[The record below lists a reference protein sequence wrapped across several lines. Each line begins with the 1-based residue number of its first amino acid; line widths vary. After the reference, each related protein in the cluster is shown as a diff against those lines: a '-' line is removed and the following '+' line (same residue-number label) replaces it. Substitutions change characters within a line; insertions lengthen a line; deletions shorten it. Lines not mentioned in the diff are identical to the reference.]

1 MSDNNNRLNPAASD
15 NIFFQNTNAN
25 ISFSPHKISL
35 ANSSNN
41 EHNSED
47 ALSTDSSQTF
57 VSTFNNSA
65 PSSASHISLNSS
77 ANGSEYSQTPI
88 RLRASS
94 SSQQVLSSS
103 TKLFN
108 HSPSNNS
115 SVNNNGIKLQSVNS
129 NGSSLTLHNNNINK
143 NSVNQQFQNNSVQGQ
158 FSPSQQV
165 PSSNNNAPL
174 STGKS
179 IKETMKKPYSE
190 IETMEEKDLKRVEY
204 SNTRMYYL
212 TKRVKEKVGMFPST
226 EIRAILQALALVAR
240 EDIIQNGFFIIPNIA
255 VLKVL
260 EKPAR
265 DSYNPYYKKIMHI
278 DKHYILRAYP
288 YPSLK
293 RMIKK
298 INNGEFYEEDEYI
311 IHRDE
316 KTGEYYIDIRG
327 VLEDY

>member
-1 MSDNNNRLNPAASD
+1 MNDNNNRLNPTVSSD
-15 NIFFQNTNAN
+15 NVFLRNSDNA
-25 ISFSPHKISL
+25 STRSPKVSL
-35 ANSSNN
+35 VNSSNN
-41 EHNSED
+41 ISSENSME
-47 ALSTDSSQTF
+47 STSFTSSSQTF
-57 VSTFNNSA
+57 VSAPFNNT
-65 PSSASHISLNSS
+65 SHVSLSS
-77 ANGSEYSQTPI
+77 ANSSEHSQVPI
-88 RLRASS
+88 RLHASS
-94 SSQQVLSSS
+94 SSPAS
-103 TKLFN
+103 TRLFN
-108 HSPSNNS
+108 HSPINNEGIKLKSAGSNNS
-115 SVNNNGIKLQSVNS
+115 GSTLNNTLYSNS
-129 NGSSLTLHNNNINK
+129 EEGYQNPI
-143 NSVNQQFQNNSVQGQ
+143 NQQFQNNSVQGQ
-158 FSPSQQV
+158 FSPSRQV
-165 PSSNNNAPL
+165 PSSNNDASL

-190 IETMEEKDLKRVEY
+190 LETMEERDLKRIEY

>member
-1 MSDNNNRLNPAASD
+1 MSDNNNRLNPTVSSD
-15 NIFFQNTNAN
+15 NVFLRNSDNA
-25 ISFSPHKISL
+25 STRSPKVSL
-35 ANSSNN
+35 VNSSNN
-41 EHNSED
+41 ISSENSME
-47 ALSTDSSQTF
+47 STSF
-57 VSTFNNSA
+57 
-65 PSSASHISLNSS
+65 I
-77 ANGSEYSQTPI
+77 
-88 RLRASS
+88 S
-94 SSQQVLSSS
+94 SSQPFVPAP
-103 TKLFN
+103 FN
-108 HSPSNNS
+108 NTSHVSLS
-115 SVNNNGIKLQSVNS
+115 SVNNSEHLQAPVRLHASSSYPNSTRLFNHPSTNNESIKLKSAGSNNS
-129 NGSSLTLHNNNINK
+129 GSTLNNTLYSNNGERHQNPA
-143 NSVNQQFQNNSVQGQ
+143 NQQFQNNSVQGQ
-158 FSPSQQV
+158 FLPSQQV
-165 PSSNNNAPL
+165 PPSNNNAPL

-190 IETMEEKDLKRVEY
+190 LETMEEKDLKRVEY

>member
-1 MSDNNNRLNPAASD
+1 MNDNNNSRFNPAVSSD
-15 NIFFQNTNAN
+15 NVFLRNADTL
-25 ISFSPHKISL
+25 KVSL
-35 ANSSNN
+35 ASSSNN
-41 EHNSED
+41 ANSEHSMGS
-47 ALSTDSSQTF
+47 APSASFSQTF
-57 VSTFNNSA
+57 SSAFNPA
-65 PSSASHISLNSS
+65 ASHISLNSS
-77 ANGSEYSQTPI
+77 ANSGENSQAPI

-94 SSQQVLSSS
+94 SSQSVSSS
-103 TKLFN
+103 SARLFN
-108 HSPSNNS
+108 HSLSNNS
-115 SVNNNGIKLQSVNS
+115 SVNNDGIKLQSVNG
-129 NGSSLTLHNNNINK
+129 NNSSLTPHNSNINE
-143 NSVNQQFQNNSVQGQ
+143 NSANQRFQNNSAQGQ
-158 FSPSQQV
+158 FSPSQQAS
-165 PSSNNNAPL
+165 SSNNNAPL

-190 IETMEEKDLKRVEY
+190 LETMEEKDLKRVEY

-212 TKRVKEKVGMFPST
+212 TKRVKEKVSMFPST